1 MEMENKISYGKMNNY
16 NPQEARTFFEKIN
29 SSYLKTIV
37 KNFDKVYPKIGK
49 IKDKSKGFVEITD
62 REQIRTLFK
71 NRIKNI
77 VHKFTYKRP
86 RNNKDGRIFS
96 DNWSLCGMNKII
108 RHTLAKEFNYDID
121 IVNAHPSFLVWYC
134 DINNINCK
142 YLKQYCDNRNEF
154 LNNYADQMNTQPE
167 IVKTTI
173 LSLINDQN
181 REYEPQHP
189 LYDFYEEMKKIQ
201 DRVCILNKSLAT
213 KCKKNNIHNPKG
225 SCMSYFLQ
233 NIENKILSVMIDFC
247 ISKEIGL
254 SAPCFDGFLAYKD
267 DCDNYG
273 LENLLSDLEKYVFET
288 LDIQIKLSEKSMN
301 KDIINFLEDLDETS
315 TSTTSISSASIDI
328 DDIPDIDLPHIEEDG
343 YYFNDFYKERNKV
356 FDSLPDLMSFFKQR
370 FPLVCHRINAGKG
383 FYIKK
388 DTETDLYTPI
398 GLKDL
403 DSLKFYYK
411 SKNKKTGEEEECTT
425 SVAYLM
431 DKCKI
436 ETYAEIVSE
445 PRKDVIHKG
454 KFNIWTPFKADK
466 QDIKYDENYVKPML
480 DYILEI
486 LATNNEDIFKYIISW
501 VRHICKYP
509 EKKTGKILVFQSNKQ
524 RAGKG
529 TFVNWLHSYIF
540 GGTHSYTTSFDKLT
554 RGFNSFLIN
563 KSFILI
569 DELPS
574 TSKTFH
580 ALFDKVKNMSTEP
593 TLDIEYKGREPFSVN
608 NICNYVF
615 TTNNEKSVK
624 IEEYDGRYAIIKI
637 NESKVGDHEF
647 WTRMYKEV
655 FTEEMAYQ
663 FFHYLVNMDDDDD
676 RLTSIQILPVTQLK
690 TDLIELNLSSMQ
702 TFLNSMRKR
711 EFDFDMKVEL
721 IDGTSMIIDDI
732 PIDEDICIKYNIF
745 YDLYKVWCD
754 NNGETRQKPRNFNF
768 FTDVLTKERKED
780 YRYFCVKSISPKIE
794 NSEN

>member
-1 MEMENKISYGKMNNY
+1 MEMTKLTYEKMKNY
-16 NPQEARTFFEKIN
+16 NAQEARTFFEKIN
-29 SSYLKTIV
+29 SSYLKTII

-49 IKDKSKGFVEITD
+49 IKDKKKGFKEITD
-62 REQIRTLFK
+62 KEQIKTLFTK
-71 NRIKNI
+71 RIKNI
-77 VHKFTYKRP
+77 ENKFTYKPTINR
-86 RNNKDGRIFS
+86 DGRIYG

-108 RHTLAKEFNYDID
+108 RHTLCKDFNYDID

-134 DINNINCK
+134 DIHSIKCK
-142 YLKQYCDNRNEF
+142 YLKEYCNNRNDF
-154 LNNYADQMNTQPE
+154 LNNYADQLNIQPE
-167 IVKTTI
+167 NVKITI
-173 LSLINDQN
+173 LSLINDQK
-181 REYEPQHP
+181 REIESQHP
-189 LYDFYEEMKKIQ
+189 LYDFYEEMKRIQ
-201 DRVCILNKSLAT
+201 DKICELNKDLFA
-213 KCKKNNIHNPKG
+213 KCKRKPTDNPKG
-225 SCMSYFLQ
+225 VCMSYFLQ
-233 NIENKILSVMIDFC
+233 SIENKILSVMIDFC
-247 ISKEIGL
+247 IEKNIGL

-273 LENLLSDLEKYVFET
+273 LENLLSDLEKYVFEI
-288 LDIQIKLSEKSMN
+288 LEIPIKLAEKSMN
-301 KDIINFLEDLDETS
+301 KDIQDFLEDFDND
-315 TSTTSISSASIDI
+315 TSITSASSISIDI
-328 DDIPDIDLPHIEEDG
+328 DDIPDIELPPIKEDG

-356 FDSLPDLMSFFKQR
+356 FDNIFDLMSFFKQR

-403 DSLKFYYK
+403 DTLKFYYI
-411 SKNKKTGEEEECTT
+411 SKNKKSGEEEEVFTN
-425 SVAYLM
+425 VGYLM

-436 ETYAEIVSE
+436 QTYAEIVSE

-466 QDIKYDENYVKPML
+466 KDIEYDENYVKPLL

-486 LATNNEDIFKYIISW
+486 LSSNNEEIFKYIISW

-529 TFVNWLHSYIF
+529 TFVNWLHSYVF

-569 DELPS
+569 DELPT

-615 TTNNEKSVK
+615 TTNNERSLK
-624 IEEYDGRYAIIKI
+624 IEEYDGRYVVIKI
-637 NESKVGDHEF
+637 NESKVGDHDF

-676 RLTSIQILPVTQLK
+676 RLVSIQKLPNTELK
-690 TDLIELNLSSMQ
+690 TKLVQLNLSSMDL
-702 TFLNSMRKR
+702 FLNSIRNRK
-711 EFDFDMKVEL
+711 FDFDMKVEL
-721 IDGTSMIIDDI
+721 IDNTHIAVDNI
-732 PIDEDICIKYNIF
+732 PIEDDVCMTYPIF
-745 YDLYKVWCD
+745 YDVYDKWCD
-754 NNGETRQKPRNFNF
+754 MNGETRQKKRNFNF
-768 FTDVLTKERKED
+768 FEDILTKERKEEF
-780 YRYFCVKSISPKIE
+780 RYFCVKSIIPKIE
-794 NSEN
+794 NSVI